1 MNNKNLSQADVLNLM
16 TTFNEDPLFNKVII
30 TLNTEEVDGNL
41 VLSENTM
48 SDLQYVIAKGSSV
61 HNLELGQKVRIDLEK
76 LMVARPVAGNAYETS
91 AQLKLDPIEF
101 GGITF
106 AIIEDRFIKTKFKQ

>member
-1 MNNKNLSQADVLNLM
+1 MNEKNLNQEEVSMLIL
-16 TTFNEDPLFNKVII
+16 TFNEEPLFNKVII

-48 SDLQYVIAKGSSV
+48 SEVQYVIAKGSSV

-76 LMVARPVAGNAYETS
+76 LMVAVGVTNNTHETTS
-91 AQLKLDPIEF
+91 QLKISPIQIGEF
-101 GGITF
+101 TC
-106 AIIEDRFIKTKFKQ
+106 AIIEDRFIKTKFIN